1 MINDGAQCRSAEVI
15 DVYDAVS
22 LMKANCQFI
31 GGVGAVISIRDIKA
45 KAGEEILTHY
55 GSTYWLTLCKLESKA
70 AVCLPDVC
78 AQLQQQE
85 PLEQSVCHSDGVAWL
100 DQLD

>member
-15 DVYDAVS
+15 DVYDTVS
-22 LMKANCQFI
+22 LTKANCQFI
-31 GGVGAVISIRDIKA
+31 GGVGAVISIRDI

-70 AVCLPDVC
+70 AVCLPDVGV
-78 AQLQQQE
+78 Q
-85 PLEQSVCHSDGVAWL
+85 LEQPEQLACQSDGVAWL